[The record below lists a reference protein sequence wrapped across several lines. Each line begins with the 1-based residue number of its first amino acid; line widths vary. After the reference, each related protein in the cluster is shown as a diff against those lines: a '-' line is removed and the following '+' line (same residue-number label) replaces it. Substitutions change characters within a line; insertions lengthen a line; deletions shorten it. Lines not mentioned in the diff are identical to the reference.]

1 MRHVV
6 AIEKRK
12 PSWPRLHVHQ
22 RSEIRQSSTSARKVQ
37 KKSQG
42 CQVAQKTSFSN
53 IFYCVNN
60 YHIL

>member
-22 RSEIRQSSTSARKVQ
+22 RSDSRQHQLAKYK